1 MKRLNLTLAI
11 VLLGTTVALAAGL
24 ISKQAAETDA
34 LKAVGGGSVIQA
46 VLDSNAG
53 KTIWSVDILG
63 TTHEYEVWVD
73 SHTGAIVKIITQPL
87 ALSATLLTKSQAE
100 QAALSEVGDGQVLQ
114 TVLDSIGKNTRVWS
128 VDILGTAHEY
138 EVSVDAHTGAIVKI
152 VTQPLAAMA
161 PCTFITKAKAE
172 QIALSAVGAN
182 KVLLAVLEKTDT
194 PPDWS
199 VDVVTSSGAE
209 YEVKVNACTGK
220 VITII
225 IGG

>member
-11 VLLGTTVALAAGL
+11 VLLGTTVAMAAGT

-46 VLDSNAG
+46 VLDTNAG
-53 KTIWSVDILG
+53 LRVWSVDILG
-63 TTHEYEVWVD
+63 STHEYEVWVNAK
-73 SHTGAIVKIITQPL
+73 TGAIVKIITQPL
-87 ALSATLLTKSQAE
+87 ASSVTLLSKAQAE
-100 QAALSEVGDGQVLQ
+100 QDALNAVGGGQVLQ
-114 TVLDSIGKNTRVWS
+114 AALDSVGKNTRAWS
-128 VDILGTAHEY
+128 VDILGTVHEY
-138 EVSVDAHTGAIVKI
+138 EVWVNATNGAIVKI
-152 VTQPLAAMA
+152 ITQPLASMA

-182 KVLLAVLEKTDT
+182 MVLLAVLEKTDT